1 MIDLETKILFGIL
14 VVLFFFSTY
23 KYTIIFILFWIFM
36 YLFGFFLTSIGM
48 DIDLVKIENSEIY
61 YQEYTGDYAKLFTRI
76 REYNKI
82 KRKFK
87 LSSRDYSPFGI
98 FYDDPYNVADLNKCR
113 AIVGIIKH
121 PEKFISIVDT
131 NSKTVE
137 DKPSI
142 INKSDTNEKELKEYL
157 KNENFK
163 FTRLLDS
170 QCIQGSYLSMFS
182 IQNSLLIWVSK
193 LIIEMSNLKF
203 FRRLYLP
210 KWKENKIKVARINYK
225 KHCGVINIIREGEIN
240 LYVPVENEKDFFFH
254 SEKNVPSK
262 NKKKN

>member
-14 VVLFFFSTY
+14 VILFFFSTY
-23 KYTIIFILFWIFM
+23 KYTIIFLLFWIFI

-48 DIDLVKIENSEIY
+48 DIDLVKLENSEIY
-61 YQEYTGDYAKLFTRI
+61 YQEYTGDYAKLFSRLS
-76 REYNKI
+76 EFNKI

-87 LSSRDYSPFGI
+87 LSCNEYSPFGI
-98 FYDDPYNVADLNKCR
+98 FYDDPFNVADLNKCR
-113 AIVGIIKH
+113 AVVGIIKH
-121 PEKFISIVDT
+121 PEKFISSLDPNFKNI
-131 NSKTVE
+131 E
-137 DKPSI
+137 
-142 INKSDTNEKELKEYL
+142 NKSIQNKNSETNEKELKEYL
-157 KNENFK
+157 KNQNFK

-182 IQNSLLIWVSK
+182 VQNSLFIWISK
-193 LIIEMSNLKF
+193 LITEMSNLKF

-210 KWKENKIKVARINYK
+210 KWKENKIKVARLNYK

-240 LYVPVENEKDFFFH
+240 LYIPVENEKDFFFH
-254 SEKNVPSK
+254 SEKNAPTK